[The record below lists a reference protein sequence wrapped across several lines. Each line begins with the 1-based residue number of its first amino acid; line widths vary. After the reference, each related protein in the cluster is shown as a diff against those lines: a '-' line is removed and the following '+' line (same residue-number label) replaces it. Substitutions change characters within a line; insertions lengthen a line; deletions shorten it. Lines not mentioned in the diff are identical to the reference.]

1 MEWRIDLLERENDV
15 EWEIRLN
22 KHLLSSNCKFCD
34 SNLLSIDKNSSNLFM
49 WHRYKNH
56 LKLRGDIIS
65 TMVGNSFKGNSILE
79 EDLKKL

>member
-1 MEWRIDLLERENDV
+1 
-15 EWEIRLN
+15 
-22 KHLLSSNCKFCD
+22 
-34 SNLLSIDKNSSNLFM
+34 M